1 MKVLKNI
8 ILILMAG
15 VLAFSLTGCENKS
28 EEELLKDR
36 AKSEIDYL
44 SAYFIKILNNLNNI
58 TFENFDVVSQAAVLS
73 KESASQERQ
82 STSSSSG
89 RGTTIRWWTEKDKKI
104 KIL

>member
-8 ILILMAG
+8 ILFVMVS
-15 VLAFSLTGCENKS
+15 VLIISLTGCENKS
-28 EEELLKDR
+28 EEEMLKDR

-58 TFENFDVVSQAAVLS
+58 TFENFDVVSQAATLS

-89 RGTTIRWWTEKDKKI
+89 RGTTIR
-104 KIL
+104 